1 MFNYTTFGNVC
12 QAVGAASVLLYTIVV
27 LFFAN
32 PGSKV
37 FDQQFVTDGYCII
50 NKDIPYWS
58 SHDLCFY
65 WDVLLVMIGG
75 IVYHA
80 LKDSGPAMKESDEIF
95 KFTILSHLM
104 HAMAHGFLGHHD
116 RTMNEDEKT
125 SSIAEKYLA
134 MGMMELTMNVLVG
147 LAFWFVMLK
156 AIMYKTSNSSIALAS
171 IPAFAGIIFVRTNMT
186 LGYVQAV
193 IAMAAASE
201 KLNDSKV
208 KKNFDYCA
216 LSVASM
222 AISLVPWIES
232 MACESVASKFGG
244 HLMYDLSIPIFFMV
258 AYVMSWM
265 HFNKDSN
272 GIDNNTEENRLGLI
286 IILSNLSSIPL
297 ACLIVL
303 ITLISCSGY
312 IPLITS
318 NIS

>member
-1 MFNYTTFGNVC
+1 MFNNYTTFGNVC
-12 QAVGAASVLLYTIVV
+12 QAVGAVSVLLYTILV
-27 LFFAN
+27 LFFAKPGQ
-32 PGSKV
+32 PGSEL
-37 FDQQFVTDGYCII
+37 FDQQFVQDGYCII

-125 SSIAEKYLA
+125 SSISEKYLA

-208 KKNFDYCA
+208 EKNFDYCA

-232 MACESVASKFGG
+232 VACESVASKFGG

-258 AYVMSWM
+258 AYVTSWI
-265 HFNKDSN
+265 HFNKDLN
-272 GIDNNTEENRLGLI
+272 GIRTQKKID
-286 IILSNLSSIPL
+286 
-297 ACLIVL
+297 
-303 ITLISCSGY
+303 
-312 IPLITS
+312 
-318 NIS
+318 